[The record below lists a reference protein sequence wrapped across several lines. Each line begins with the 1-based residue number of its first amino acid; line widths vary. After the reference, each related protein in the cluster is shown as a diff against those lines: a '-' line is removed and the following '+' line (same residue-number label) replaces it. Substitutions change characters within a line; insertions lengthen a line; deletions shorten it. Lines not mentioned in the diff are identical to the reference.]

1 MVKQERLNQ
10 MSDAELLAH
19 YRADGDSQWIGVLL
33 QRYTLLLFGVCLKYL
48 KDEDEAKDAVQQIF
62 LKVLT
67 DVDRHN
73 IAFFKSWLYAVAKNY
88 CLMRLR
94 DQQGKAWKELTES
107 IAPPHEDLKK
117 LELLENEATY
127 HFLEEALHKLPPE
140 QQACVRLF
148 YLQKKSYQEI
158 SEITGYSLLQVKS
171 YIQNGKRNLRLAIEK
186 KQKQQGAPR

>member
-10 MSDAELLAH
+10 MSDAELLDH
-19 YRADGDSQWIGVLL
+19 FRAEGDSTCIGVLL

-48 KDEDEAKDAVQQIF
+48 KDENEAKDAVQQIF

-67 DVDRHN
+67 DVERHS
-73 IAFFKSWLYAVAKNY
+73 IAYFKSWLYAVAKNY

-94 DQQGKAWKELTES
+94 ERHGKGWKELTDS
-107 IAPPHEDLKK
+107 ITPPHEDLKK
-117 LELLENEATY
+117 FELLENEATY
-127 HFLEEALHKLPPE
+127 HFLEEALHELPPE
-140 QQACVRLF
+140 QQTCVRLF

-158 SEITGYSLLQVKS
+158 SSATGFTLLQVKS